1 MTKTHFDISL
11 WEKRILRK
19 QKQNEDLRKKTLHYA
34 REVVKNYFADKKVSH
49 VYLAGS
55 LLYTNK
61 FRQHSDIDIA
71 VEGLQD
77 DFFKI
82 KSELEGL
89 LDRDVEII
97 ELEKCR
103 FARSIRERGERVL

>member
-1 MTKTHFDISL
+1 MTKSHFDISL
-11 WEKRILRK
+11 WEKKLVRK
-19 QKQNEDLRKKTLHYA
+19 QEQEEKLRQDILHYT
-34 REVVKNYFADKKVSH
+34 RKVVNNYFADKKVSH

-55 LLYTNK
+55 LLHAHR

-71 VEGLQD
+71 VEGLKD
-77 DFFKI
+77 DYFKI

-97 ELEKCR
+97 ELEQCR
-103 FARSIRERGERVL
+103 FAKSIRERGERVL